1 MGITALCS
9 GLSDGTL
16 LTGFGGAVK
25 KTYNFVIGAIMT
37 VLVFALGAQT
47 SVASAAD
54 TVTARGAKL
63 LSSTVIPVVGGAVGD
78 TLRTVAGSVQ
88 YVKSVVGVGGILFV
102 VYMTL
107 PVFISVLLSRAV
119 LLLSSGMAQMLGCKR
134 EARLLDELG
143 NVYGCMLGAVSIS
156 AIAFC
161 VAFAIFVKCTVAV
174 S

>member
-1 MGITALCS
+1 
-9 GLSDGTL
+9 
-16 LTGFGGAVK
+16 
-25 KTYNFVIGAIMT
+25 
-37 VLVFALGAQT
+37 
-47 SVASAAD
+47 
-54 TVTARGAKL
+54 
-63 LSSTVIPVVGGAVGD
+63 VGD